1 MCTRSYGLS
10 TNLLDWYYLYFSL
23 VFHISS
29 ITPVFCFHSLLFY
42 FFNLFLLL
50 IFFYL
55 LSPFL
60 SSLNLSHKSGPW
72 FSPPSQLSPI
82 CPDFTFFHPLL
93 VLNLFP
99 ALSFFHSC
107 WARSFSPD
115 KQCCGRAGHES
126 IFFRRIGVNAHIGL
140 QFRTSAN
147 ASIYRFFPRH
157 RRLCIKASRMNIC
170 PTVCLCQP
178 NFIVFITIINVL
190 QDNYRYLIRKVK
202 YWSLEAV

>member
-1 MCTRSYGLS
+1 MYNSKSKYRNRDFVLEANAFSREMCTRSYGLS

-29 ITPVFCFHSLLFY
+29 KTPVFCSHSLLFY
-42 FFNLFLLL
+42 FLNLFLLL

-60 SSLNLSHKSGPW
+60 SSLNLSHKSGPC

-99 ALSFFHSC
+99 ALSIF
-107 WARSFSPD
+107 SFLSSP
-115 KQCCGRAGHES
+115 S
-126 IFFRRIGVNAHIGL
+126 F
-140 QFRTSAN
+140 
-147 ASIYRFFPRH
+147 
-157 RRLCIKASRMNIC
+157 
-170 PTVCLCQP
+170 
-178 NFIVFITIINVL
+178 
-190 QDNYRYLIRKVK
+190 
-202 YWSLEAV
+202 